1 MESDMDKK
9 TIDKVSQSVY
19 RQFPEFKGK
28 KPKVDKN
35 YGPQA
40 KSVNNPG
47 NHLLIYSTMAKGIG
61 GKEIPRRVRVVVD
74 DKGNI
79 VRIST
84 SR

>member
-1 MESDMDKK
+1 MDKK
-9 TIDKVSQSVY
+9 TIDKVNQSVY

-28 KPKVDKN
+28 QPKVDKD

-40 KSVNNPG
+40 KSAKPG
-47 NHLLIYSTMAKGIG
+47 NQLLIYSTVAKGIG

-79 VRIST
+79 LRIST